1 MAVPFLPPWTRED
14 RSRAVQVC
22 VPRPCVPSE
31 LALKAAGLGAGSVD
45 AGPPSVGAG
54 GVSLLLTCGCLR
66 ASSAI
71 PFK

>member
-1 MAVPFLPPWTRED
+1 M
-14 RSRAVQVC
+14 QVC

-71 PFK
+71 PLK